1 MTMFD
6 FTDKKSLLFKENRLR
21 LSRRINAASH
31 DFIHEA

>member
-6 FTDKKSLLFKENRLR
+6 FTDKKLYCLKKIELR